1 MLNRNDIARKLRAF
15 DPRLVKDPRVAVR
28 AGMGLLLL
36 ANVGAALF
44 AFHPW
49 GGSAEDVLRR
59 LEQLR
64 AQSLAQQ
71 AALKRS
77 QALVLKIEK
86 GRKEGD
92 QFLAQYTLSRRIS
105 FSAIVGELDRVAMDA
120 GIKPKGYTY
129 TMEPVEGSDTLT
141 TLRISADFESPY
153 PNLTRFMN
161 LLDRSPKFLIIE
173 SMQATPQQS
182 GPMLN
187 VSLKMDTFL
196 SEEAS
201 AGQ

>member
-1 MLNRNDIARKLRAF
+1 MLKIGDILAKLKSV
-15 DPRLVKDPRVAVR
+15 DPRLIRDPRVAVR
-28 AGMGLLLL
+28 AGLGLLLA
-36 ANVGAALF
+36 ANLVAALF

-49 GGSAEDVLRR
+49 GGSAEDVVRR
-59 LEQLR
+59 LGELR
-64 AQSLAQQ
+64 TQYAAQQ
-71 AALKRS
+71 AALKRA
-77 QALVLKIEK
+77 QALALKIEK

-105 FSAIVGELDRVAMDA
+105 FSAIVGELDRVAVEA

-141 TLRISADFESPY
+141 TLRISADFEAPY
-153 PNLTRFMN
+153 ANLTRFMN

-173 SMQATPQQS
+173 SMQAAPQQT

-187 VSLKMDTFL
+187 ISLKMDTFL
-196 SEEAS
+196 SEEA
-201 AGQ
+201 AAQ